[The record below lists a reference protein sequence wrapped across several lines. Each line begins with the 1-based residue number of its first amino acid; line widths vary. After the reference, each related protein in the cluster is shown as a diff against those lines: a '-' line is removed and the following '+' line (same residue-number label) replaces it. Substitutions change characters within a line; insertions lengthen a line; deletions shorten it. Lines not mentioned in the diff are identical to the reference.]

1 MKVKTLKKIL
11 YEICC
16 AGYADWEPNFCD
28 EDGDY
33 YTINHIY
40 LDDDSD
46 VCIESTDMEG
56 PGNYDFT
63 AANILHRL
71 KYYDSDSYVY
81 FWRNRRSSRYRR
93 ASFQERMRAGK
104 RSAMRSRGVIHPVTA
119 VTSC

>member
-1 MKVKTLKKIL
+1 MKVRTLKKIL

-28 EDGDY
+28 EEGDY

-71 KYYDSDSYVY
+71 KYYDPDSYVY
-81 FWRNRRSSRYRR
+81 FLEEFEDGDTYACDISNNWYTE
-93 ASFQERMRAGK
+93 FDDDGDGLYIDCYGMDD
-104 RSAMRSRGVIHPVTA
+104 
-119 VTSC
+119 

>member
-28 EDGDY
+28 EEGDY

-81 FWRNRRSSRYRR
+81 FWRNLK
-93 ASFQERMRAGK
+93 M
-104 RSAMRSRGVIHPVTA
+104 VILMLVISQVIGMLIT
-119 VTSC
+119 TYYT